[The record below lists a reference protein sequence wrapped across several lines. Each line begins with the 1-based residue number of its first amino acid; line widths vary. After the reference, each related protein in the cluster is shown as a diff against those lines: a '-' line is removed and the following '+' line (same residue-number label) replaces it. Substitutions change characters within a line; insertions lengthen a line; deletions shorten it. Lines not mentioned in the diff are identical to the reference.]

1 MTQKTE
7 LEQFREQLTKN
18 QAWLD
23 TIVTR
28 RAEQAQEWYDD
39 LARERTKIGVL
50 SVWLD
55 IIIEKQTKEN
65 KK

>member
-7 LEQFREQLTKN
+7 LEQFKEQLAKN
-18 QAWLD
+18 QKWLD

>member
-7 LEQFREQLTKN
+7 LEQFKEQLAKN
-18 QAWLD
+18 QKWLD

-55 IIIEKQTKEN
+55 IIIEKQAKEN

>member
-7 LEQFREQLTKN
+7 LEQFKEQLAKN
-18 QAWLD
+18 QKWLD
-23 TIVTR
+23 TIVTK

-55 IIIEKQTKEN
+55 IIIEKQAKEN